1 MSDFEI
7 RPRCLIPLRVCRCLG
22 RTMYPVRESPHRA
35 ELGGPEP
42 GARPPQGPAHSPLP
56 VADSPATGA
65 TAASVES
72 HVANANPPGT
82 ARSPPNVPRSSLP
95 REFYRGRARAQR
107 AAIVAAVLVVGAFA
121 GLAAAGLVNPATF
134 FGPHVARSDWA
145 FAMTGARALNA
156 RGLTGNGVTVCLVD
170 SGIDILHP
178 DFAHL
183 HLVAWKDF
191 VNLRPDPYDDNGHG
205 TAMAG
210 LIVANGSLHGVAPDV
225 SLIAAKVINSAGF
238 GSSAAVADGIRSCV
252 DPFGDGTR
260 GADVISVSLGSKA
273 PLFVATDVSLAAQW
287 ALGRGVFLVASAGND
302 GGIFDDGDVESPASV
317 SLAIA
322 VGAVDVSDRI
332 APFSSIGSSVNRTD
346 PNLKP
351 EVTAPGVQLISTA
364 PGAHYVTTTG
374 TSGATALAAGIVALL
389 LQAHPE
395 LRPSVS
401 AGSANVLALKWA
413 LARSATERPG
423 QAVPHDSYY
432 GYGVIDGLTA
442 LSYL

>member
-1 MSDFEI
+1 MH
-7 RPRCLIPLRVCRCLG
+7 L
-22 RTMYPVRESPHRA
+22 VRGSPHRE
-35 ELGGPEP
+35 ELGGPLHE
-42 GARPPQGPAHSPLP
+42 AGPVRDPAESPLHVP
-56 VADSPATGA
+56 DPPASLA
-65 TAASVES
+65 PAASLES
-72 HVANANPPGT
+72 HVLNVNSSGT
-82 ARSPPNVPRSSLP
+82 GRGPSKVPRPTLP
-95 REFYRGRARAQR
+95 REFYRGQARARR
-107 AAIVAAVLVVGAFA
+107 AALLAAVLVVGAFA
-121 GLAAAGLVNPATF
+121 GLAAAGLVDPATF

-145 FAMTGARALNA
+145 FAMTGARDLNA
-156 RGLTGNGVTVCLVD
+156 RGLTGSGVTVCLVD
-170 SGIDILHP
+170 SGIDLLHP

-183 HLVAWKDF
+183 RLVAWKDF

-225 SLIAAKVINSAGF
+225 SLIVAKVINSAGF
-238 GSSAAVADGIRSCV
+238 GSSAAVADGIRMCA

-260 GADVISVSLGSKA
+260 GADIISVSLGSKA
-273 PLFVATDVSLAAQW
+273 PLFVATDVTVAAQW
-287 ALGRGVFLVASAGND
+287 ALDRGVFLVGSAGND
-302 GGIFDDGDVESPASV
+302 GGMFDDGDVENPAVV

-322 VGAVDVSDRI
+322 VGAVDASSRI

-374 TSGATALAAGIVALL
+374 TSGATAVATGIVALL

-395 LRPSVS
+395 LRPGRSV
-401 AGSANVLALKWA
+401 GSANVLTLKWA
-413 LARSATERPG
+413 LARSASTVPG
-423 QAVPHDSYY
+423 QAIPHDSYY
-432 GYGVIDGLTA
+432 GYGVIDGLRA

>member
-1 MSDFEI
+1 
-7 RPRCLIPLRVCRCLG
+7 
-22 RTMYPVRESPHRA
+22 MYPVRESPRRA
-35 ELGGPEP
+35 EFGGPEP
-42 GARPPQGPAHSPLP
+42 GAPPPQGPTHSPP
-56 VADSPATGA
+56 RVPDSPETRA
-65 TAASVES
+65 TAASLES
-72 HVANANPPGT
+72 HAANATPPGT
-82 ARSPPNVPRSSLP
+82 GRGPPNVPRSSLP

-107 AAIVAAVLVVGAFA
+107 AAILAAVLVVGAFA
-121 GLAAAGLVNPATF
+121 GLTATGLVNPTTF
-134 FGPHVARSDWA
+134 FSPHVARSDWA
-145 FAMTGARALNA
+145 FAMTGARDLNA
-156 RGLTGNGVTVCLVD
+156 RGLTGKGVTVCLVD
-170 SGIDILHP
+170 SGIDALHP

-225 SLIAAKVINSAGF
+225 SLIVVKVINSAGF

-302 GGIFDDGDVESPASV
+302 GGMFDDGDVESPASA

-322 VGAVDVSDRI
+322 VGAVDVSGRI
-332 APFSSIGSSVNRTD
+332 APFSSIGSTVNRTD

-351 EVTAPGVQLISTA
+351 EVAAPGVQLISTA
-364 PGAHYVTTTG
+364 PGAHYVTTSG
-374 TSGATALAAGIVALL
+374 TSGATAVATGIVALL

-395 LRPSVS
+395 LRPGVSV
-401 AGSANVLALKWA
+401 GSANVLAVKWA
-413 LARSATERPG
+413 LARSATEEPG
-423 QAVPHDSYY
+423 QTVPHDPYY
-432 GYGVIDGLTA
+432 GYGVIDGERA
-442 LSYL
+442 LGYL

>member
-7 RPRCLIPLRVCRCLG
+7 RSRCLIHRERVAFLEA
-22 RTMYPVRESPHRA
+22 TMLSVRENPPP
-35 ELGGPEP
+35 EEVGGPAR
-42 GARPPQGPAHSPLP
+42 GARLPAP
-56 VADSPATGA
+56 VADSPSTDPLAAKLEAHAFGA
-65 TAASVES
+65 TAPGPARG
-72 HVANANPPGT
+72 PPEIS
-82 ARSPPNVPRSSLP
+82 RSAFP
-95 REFYRGRARAQR
+95 REFYRGRARAHR
-107 AAIVAAVLVVGAFA
+107 AAIVATLLVVGAFA
-121 GLAAAGLVNPATF
+121 GFAAAGLLDPAAF

-145 FAMTGARALNA
+145 FAMTGARDLNA
-156 RGLTGNGVTVCLVD
+156 RGLTGNGITVCLVD

-191 VNLRPDPYDDNGHG
+191 VNLRPDPYDDKGHG

-210 LIVANGSLHGVAPDV
+210 LIVASGSLHGVAPDV
-225 SLIAAKVINSAGF
+225 SLIVVKVINSAGF
-238 GSSAAVADGIRSCV
+238 GSSSAVADGIRFCV

-260 GADVISVSLGSKA
+260 GADIISVSLGSKA
-273 PLFVATDVSLAAQW
+273 PLFVATDVSLAAES
-287 ALGRGVFLVASAGND
+287 ALRRGVFLVASAGND
-302 GGIFDDGDVESPASV
+302 GGMFDDGDVESPGVV

-322 VGAVDVSDRI
+322 VGAVDASGRI
-332 APFSSIGSSVNRTD
+332 ASFSSIGSSVNRTD

-374 TSGATALAAGIVALL
+374 TSGATALVAGIVALL

-395 LRPSVS
+395 LRPGGSM
-401 AGSANVLALKWA
+401 GSANVLALKWA
-413 LARSATERPG
+413 LSRSAMVRPG
-423 QAVPHDSYY
+423 QAMPHDSYY
-432 GYGVIDGLTA
+432 GYGVIDGLGA